1 MQAESTKQSRPGLV
15 KAPDPRLTGHEIKSL
30 ILLSVFQP
38 VQHLNIDSVIEYLYL
53 RNGRISLTLI

>member
-1 MQAESTKQSRPGLV
+1 MQAESTKQSRPALV
-15 KAPDPRLTGHEIKSL
+15 KAPDPRLTGHAIKSL